1 MMGSEAYL
9 KLRNKEI
16 TDEKIVYASDP
27 VTTGLKA
34 AIRVLM
40 FDFHSLMNDE
50 IIFLHVP
57 RYIYNKSFN
66 LSDEELNELDELA
79 KLMENPNDNFEKL
92 QDIWNNNI
100 KFRDLAGALN

>member
-1 MMGSEAYL
+1 
-9 KLRNKEI
+9 
-16 TDEKIVYASDP
+16 
-27 VTTGLKA
+27 
-34 AIRVLM
+34 
-40 FDFHSLMNDE
+40 MNDE
-50 IIFLHVP
+50 IIFLHIP

-100 KFRDLAGALN
+100 KFSIIINWCIIMIAIYAFIFCLFKFFNIHIF